1 MHLRRLVVAIVVAHL
16 TLWPSPA
23 PAVDVEPDEAG
34 RAAILL
40 LQARARITVE
50 DYAYARHLLQEAL
63 PLQPDDADIHNL
75 LGFTSRKLGRL
86 HEAHGHYERALT
98 LDPEHRGALEYWGEL
113 HLMEDDVAAAGRLL
127 DRLIRL
133 CPEGCEERH
142 ELEAAMVAHGER
154 VESGGLERRHRT
166 YLAR

>member
-1 MHLRRLVVAIVVAHL
+1 MHVRGLLATAVVAFL
-16 TLWPSPA
+16 GLWPVA
-23 PAVDVEPDEAG
+23 VPAVDVEPDEAG

-50 DYAYARHLLQEAL
+50 DYAYARHLLQDAL

-86 HEAHGHYERALT
+86 REAHGHYERALT
-98 LDPEHRGALEYWGEL
+98 LEPEHRGALEYWGEL

-127 DRLIRL
+127 DRLILL

-142 ELEAAMVAHGER
+142 ELEAAIAAHGER
-154 VESGGLERRHRT
+154 VESGGPERRHRN
-166 YLAR
+166 YLTR